1 MKRRKVNLKQFF
13 CLLTTII
20 CCVSLLQTAPTASSQ
35 QKEPDKPKPLQDT
48 EPREYVEVVNVA
60 LILRALKKGQPV
72 AGLQQTDF
80 TLYEDGKPVV
90 LTSFREVRRK
100 VGQHAGEETAE
111 TRVEKKPAAAPAAP
125 AAKKRLFFFYF
136 RISEPDP
143 KIQNALDYFFRQV
156 YREGDYALLMF
167 GNRVFPITRRSQV
180 EPVLSS
186 FNTALAQF
194 VENARS
200 GKQRLT
206 SDLERLVRQFLE
218 ESRKNPN
225 LQEHYVSLLISR
237 FKIAWQEYIQKNLIL
252 AEEKLNA
259 ISASLKKIDIEKW
272 GFVFYQED
280 RFPFLHLNSIRGLKG
295 SALKIVSLRSQLE
308 QLGPN
313 MNQIQQSVQTI
324 RNFQQ
329 AFIEANATF
338 HLLLS
343 NPTSMG
349 KLDTIYLKHTAIHTD
364 WQWAF
369 RSISEA
375 TGGGI
380 IKDNNLPESLAQA
393 VERED
398 VFYVLT
404 YAPAAGGDERR
415 NIRIRTKLPGI
426 KLQYHRQV
434 TVSPADKIAIDLFS
448 FNHPLLEFTLKNYRQ
463 FFDGTRLYGD
473 IEVKITSVDANG
485 NRRTFKKILEPVK
498 DEMAVSMNMNFP
510 SGGDYSLIIEAND
523 RQTGQKAVVS
533 QKIAVPESKYQLEP
547 VLVTEALEEMKG
559 AEHKRTLDS
568 LLKKSARYC
577 QKLKR
582 VTFYFTCTEAVIDSH
597 WYRGGL
603 VRKDRCLYDYQII
616 REENG
621 KMNENRKLKPG
632 SIEFLGK
639 KKKEIGKAK
648 EEEIILTNFFSS
660 YPFLMPIS
668 MLAEEN
674 QSKYRYRLLNPET
687 IARRTLYKVS
697 VEPKEEGVMV
707 KDSNYGVVWIDGED
721 GSVYKIK
728 LDANSLGGVKKLK
741 QLARAKR
748 NRLKLTDVHWYEV
761 QRKGIRFPSRTEIN
775 CSFLD
780 WDQVKRVLDRL
791 RSEALEQVGTVFEY
805 KKYKFFNVN
814 VDVVETGHK

>member
-1 MKRRKVNLKQFF
+1 MKRRKVNFKQFF

-20 CCVSLLQTAPTASSQ
+20 FCCGLLLTAQPTSPQ
-35 QKEPDKPKPLQDT
+35 QKEPET
-48 EPREYVEVVNVA
+48 REYVEVVNVV
-60 LILRALKKGQPV
+60 LILRALKNGQPA

-80 TLYEDGKPVV
+80 TLYENGKPMP

-100 VGQHAGEETAE
+100 VGEHAGDETAK
-111 TRVEKKPAAAPAAP
+111 TQVEEKTAAAQK
-125 AAKKRLFFFYF
+125 AKKRLFFFYF
-136 RISEPDP
+136 RVSEPDP

-156 YREGDYALLMF
+156 YKEGDYALLMF

-180 EPVLSS
+180 EPVLAS

-194 VENARS
+194 VEKARS
-200 GKQRLT
+200 EKQRLT

-218 ESRKNPN
+218 EISKNPN
-225 LQEHYVSLLISR
+225 LQAQNVNLLISR
-237 FKIAWQEYIQKNLIL
+237 FKIAWQESGQGNLTLI
-252 AEEKLNA
+252 EEKLNA
-259 ISASLKKIDIEKW
+259 IAASLKKIDIEKW

-280 RFPFLHLNSIRGLKG
+280 RFPFLNVNSIRGLGG
-295 SALKIVSLRSQLE
+295 SALQIVSLRNRLE
-308 QLGPN
+308 QIGPN
-313 MNQIQQSVQTI
+313 TNQIQQSLQTI

-343 NPTSMG
+343 NPTSLG
-349 KLDTIYLKHTAIHTD
+349 KLDSAYLRHAAIHTD

-415 NIRIRTKLPGI
+415 NIRIQTQLPGI

-434 TVSPADKIAIDLFS
+434 IVSPVDKIAIELFS
-448 FNHPLLEFTLKNYRQ
+448 YNHPLLEFTLKNYRQ

-473 IEVKITSVDANG
+473 IEVKITSIDANG
-485 NRRTFKKILEPVK
+485 DRRTFKKILEPVK
-498 DEMAVSMNMNFP
+498 DEMGVSMNLNFP

-523 RQTGQKAVVS
+523 RQTGQTARVS

-577 QKLKR
+577 QKLKKA
-582 VTFYFTCTEAVIDSH
+582 TFYFICTEAVIDSH
-597 WYRGGL
+597 WYKGGL
-603 VRKDRCLYDYQII
+603 VRENNYLYDYQII
-616 REENG
+616 KEDNG
-621 KMNENRKLKPG
+621 KMNETRKLRPTSTELLEKE
-632 SIEFLGK
+632 SIET
-639 KKKEIGKAK
+639 GKAK
-648 EEEIILTNFFSS
+648 DQETILTNFFSS

-668 MLAEEN
+668 MLGEEN
-674 QSKYRYRLLNPET
+674 QSKYRYRLLSPET
-687 IARRTLYKVS
+687 IARRTFYKVG
-697 VEPKEEGVMV
+697 VEPKEEGVMI

-748 NRLKLTDVHWYEV
+748 NRLKITDVHWYEV

-780 WDQVKRVLDRL
+780 WDQVKRVWDRL
-791 RSEALEQVGTVFEY
+791 ISEALEQVGTVFEY
-805 KKYKFFNVN
+805 KKYQFFNVN
-814 VDVVETGHK
+814 VDVVETGHQ